1 MQNSEAKVLLPT
13 RIFKF
18 LAKSHFPNEL
28 HRETFSY
35 FQTKTEDHV
44 EEVVAVVET
53 KYGLKVPRS
62 KGGQNLR
69 CHDDIDPRQ
78 GGAEEAQPHC
88 KAQPATCGV
97 SCNIY

>member
-1 MQNSEAKVLLPT
+1 M
-13 RIFKF
+13 
-18 LAKSHFPNEL
+18 
-28 HRETFSY
+28 
-35 FQTKTEDHV
+35 
-44 EEVVAVVET
+44 AVVET

-97 SCNIY
+97 TCKYLLSINQEARFIE